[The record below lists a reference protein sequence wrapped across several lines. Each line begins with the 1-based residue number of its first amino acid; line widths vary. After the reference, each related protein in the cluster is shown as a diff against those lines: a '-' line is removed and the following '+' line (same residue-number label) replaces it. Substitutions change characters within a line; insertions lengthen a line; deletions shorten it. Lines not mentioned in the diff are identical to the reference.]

1 MAVYSPI
8 NKEELS
14 SFLTQYNIG
23 TLQQFKGI
31 LEGIENT
38 NYKIK
43 TSQNFFILTIFEK
56 RVNTQDLPFFID
68 LQNHLAKKEFKCP
81 KPVPNREG
89 QYINTI
95 NNKPCVIVSFL
106 DGNKVDHVTIN
117 HCKQVGGVLSSLHKL
132 AEDFDGTRANGL
144 HQAQW
149 RNLFQK
155 CKKVPNHQYK
165 EIIQP
170 IEEELDFLD
179 QQWPSDL
186 PKGIIHADVF
196 HDNVFFKNN
205 VFSGL
210 IDFYFSCNDFF
221 AYEIALTINAW
232 CFNNNGQFDFDKF
245 QSLIDGYQIHR
256 VLNGVEKNSMSILLR
271 GATMRILLT
280 RLHDQLYHPE
290 GAFVIPKNPLEYFL
304 ILKFHQNNLI
314 FKDN

>member
-1 MAVYSPI
+1 MSFSVSFFRSLLFYFFYILSALFASVLACLVGPFIKLKQRLVLFSLWPRFANYFLYITCNI
-8 NKEELS
+8 NVVVDGLE
-14 SFLTQYNIG
+14 NI
-23 TLQQFKGI
+23 
-31 LEGIENT
+31 
-38 NYKIK
+38 
-43 TSQNFFILTIFEK
+43 
-56 RVNTQDLPFFID
+56 
-68 LQNHLAKKEFKCP
+68 P
-81 KPVPNREG
+81 K
-89 QYINTI
+89 
-95 NNKPCVIVSFL
+95 KPCVIISFL
-106 DGNKVDHVTIN
+106 VGNKVDHVTIN
-117 HCKQVGGVLSSLHKL
+117 HCKQVGEIISSLHKL
-132 AEDFDGTRANGL
+132 AEDFDGSRANGL

-155 CKKVPNHQYK
+155 CKKILNHQYK

-179 QQWPSDL
+179 RQWPSDL